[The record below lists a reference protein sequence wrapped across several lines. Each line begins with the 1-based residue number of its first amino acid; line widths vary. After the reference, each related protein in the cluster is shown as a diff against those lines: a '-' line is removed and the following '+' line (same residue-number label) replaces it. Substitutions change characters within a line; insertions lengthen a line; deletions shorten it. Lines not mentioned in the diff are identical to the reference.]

1 MTTGGSPGGQTGASV
16 NPSISYLPGVLKSL
30 ERSWKKL
37 WLRLLTGLMRS
48 PKARPDWAGRPHKLL
63 FLRHDRLGDM
73 ILSTHVMRVIAES
86 HPGITLD
93 VLASPANA
101 AGIEGAPYVRK
112 VIRFDRRDPGSY
124 LRSAAEL
131 RAERYDAVIDCM
143 VTAPS
148 VTTLLLMLAS
158 NAPYRV
164 GISGRGNDAAINVS
178 VPAAGGTRYMAIELG
193 ALAAAF
199 GVDPELVDWRPE
211 IYVAPAKL
219 EEAGGR
225 WRATGKPHGRRVL
238 VNVSAGTAIRQ
249 WQTDKYAAVIAHIR
263 KRWPDSGVL
272 ITGAPDDQDRVNEV
286 ARLSASTAAPTP
298 KLIDA
303 FALVATADFVF
314 TPDTSIAHA
323 ASAFGPL
330 TVVMHRQH
338 EPARWGLYPGVGE
351 DIEHEDATLLTLE
364 VPRVIAAIDRV
375 LARRG

>member
-1 MTTGGSPGGQTGASV
+1 M
-16 NPSISYLPGVLKSL
+16 LKSL
-30 ERSWKKL
+30 ERGWKKL

-48 PKARPDWAGRPHKLL
+48 PKARPDWGSRPHKLL

-73 ILSTHVMRVIAES
+73 IVSTHVMRVITES
-86 HPGITLD
+86 HPGITMD

-101 AGIEGAPYVRK
+101 AGIEGAPYVRR
-112 VIRFDRRDPGSY
+112 VIVFDRRDPGSY
-124 LRSAAEL
+124 MRVASEL
-131 RAERYDAVIDCM
+131 RAEGYDAVIDCM

-164 GISGRGNDAAINVS
+164 GISGRGNDAAINVA
-178 VPAAGGTRYMAIELG
+178 VPAAGGMQYMPIELG

-199 GVDPELVDWRPE
+199 GVDPKSVDWRPE
-211 IYVAPAKL
+211 LYVPPKKL
-219 EEAGGR
+219 DEAANR
-225 WRATGKPHGRRVL
+225 WRATGKAHGQRVL

-249 WQTDKYAAVIAHIR
+249 WQVEKYAAVIAHIR
-263 KRWPDSGVL
+263 KRWPEASVL
-272 ITGAPDDQDRVNEV
+272 ITGAPNDQERVNEV
-286 ARLSASTAAPTP
+286 ARLSDSTPAPTP
-298 KLIDA
+298 KLVDV

-330 TVVMHRQH
+330 TVVMHRKH

-351 DIEHEDATLLTLE
+351 DIEHDEPTLLTLE
-364 VPRVIAAIDRV
+364 VPRVIEAIDRV

>member
-1 MTTGGSPGGQTGASV
+1 
-16 NPSISYLPGVLKSL
+16 VLKAL
-30 ERSWKKL
+30 ERRWKKL
-37 WLRLLTGLMRS
+37 WIRLLTGLMRS
-48 PKARPDWAGRPHKLL
+48 SPQKPDWGSRPHKLL

-73 ILSTHVMRVIAES
+73 IVSTHVMRVIAES
-86 HPGITLD
+86 YPGMTLD

-101 AGIEGAPYVRK
+101 AGIDGAPYVRK
-112 VIRFDRRDPGSY
+112 VIKFDRRDPGGY
-124 LRSAAEL
+124 LRTAAAL

-164 GISGRGNDAAINVS
+164 GISGRGNDAAINVA
-178 VPAAGGTRYMAIELG
+178 VPAAGGMQYMPIELG
-193 ALAAAF
+193 ALSAAF
-199 GVDPELVDWRPE
+199 GVDPRSVDWRPE
-211 IYVAPAKL
+211 LYVSPQKL
-219 EEAGGR
+219 EEAAAR
-225 WRATGKPHGRRVL
+225 WRSTGNAHGRRVL

-249 WQTDKYAAVIAHIR
+249 WQVEKYAAVIAHIR
-263 KRWPDSGVL
+263 KRWPDAAVM
-272 ITGAPDDQDRVNEV
+272 ITGAPDDQARVNEV
-286 ARLSASTAAPTP
+286 AQLSGSTPAPTP
-298 KLIDA
+298 KLIDV

-330 TVVMHRQH
+330 TVVMHRKH

-351 DIEHEDATLLTLE
+351 DIEHDEPTLLTLE
-364 VPRVIAAIDRV
+364 VPRVIEAIDRV

>member
-1 MTTGGSPGGQTGASV
+1 M
-16 NPSISYLPGVLKSL
+16 LKSL
-30 ERSWKKL
+30 ERRWKKL
-37 WLRLLTGLMRS
+37 WVRLLTGLMRS
-48 PKARPDWAGRPHKLL
+48 PKARPDWGSRPHKLL

-73 ILSTHVMRVIAES
+73 IVSTHVMRVIAES
-86 HPGITLD
+86 HPGMTLD

-101 AGIEGAPYVRK
+101 AGIEGAPYVHK
-112 VIRFDRRDPGSY
+112 VIRFDRRDPGNY
-124 LRSAAEL
+124 LKTAAAL

-164 GISGRGNDAAINVS
+164 GISGRGNDAAINVA
-178 VPAAGGTRYMAIELG
+178 VPPAGGMQYMPIELG

-199 GVDPELVDWRPE
+199 GIDPESVDWRPE
-211 IYVAPAKL
+211 LYVSPPGL
-219 EEAGGR
+219 DEAAER
-225 WRATGKPHGRRVL
+225 WRSTGKAHGRRAL

-249 WQTDKYAAVIAHIR
+249 WQVEKYAAVIAHIR
-263 KRWPDSGVL
+263 KRWPDASVL
-272 ITGAPDDQDRVNEV
+272 ITGAPDDQARVNEV
-286 ARLSASTAAPTP
+286 ARLSSSTPAPTP
-298 KLIDA
+298 KLADV

-330 TVVMHRQH
+330 TVVMHRKH

-364 VPRVIAAIDRV
+364 VPPVLAAIDRV

>member
-1 MTTGGSPGGQTGASV
+1 M
-16 NPSISYLPGVLKSL
+16 LKSL
-30 ERSWKKL
+30 ERIWKRV
-37 WLRLLTGLMRS
+37 WIRLLTGLMRS
-48 PKARPDWAGRPHKLL
+48 PKARPDWGARPHKVL

-73 ILSTHVMRVIAES
+73 ILSTPVMRVIAES
-86 HPGITLD
+86 QPGLTLD

-112 VIRFDRRDPGSY
+112 VHVFDRRDPGSY
-124 LRSAAEL
+124 LRMAKVL
-131 RAERYDAVIDCM
+131 RAEEYDAVIDCM

-178 VPAAGGTRYMAIELG
+178 VPPAGGMQYMAIELG
-193 ALAAAF
+193 ALSAAF
-199 GVDPELVDWRPE
+199 GVDPRSIDWRPE
-211 IYVAPAKL
+211 LNVSPEKL
-219 EEAGGR
+219 EEAAAR
-225 WRATGKPHGRRVL
+225 WRAAGKGTGQRVL

-249 WQTDKYAAVIAHIR
+249 WQVGKYAAVIAHLR
-263 KRWPDSGVL
+263 RRLPEATVL
-272 ITGAPDDQDRVNEV
+272 ITGAPDDQARVDEV
-286 ARLSASTAAPTP
+286 ARLSDATP
-298 KLIDA
+298 ARTPRLADV

-330 TVVMHRQH
+330 TVVMHRRD

-351 DIEHEDATLLTLE
+351 DIEHDDATLLTLE
-364 VPRVIAAIDRV
+364 VPPVLAAIDRV

>member
-1 MTTGGSPGGQTGASV
+1 M
-16 NPSISYLPGVLKSL
+16 LKSL
-30 ERSWKKL
+30 ERAWKKP
-37 WLRLLTGLMRS
+37 WIRLLTGLMRA
-48 PKARPDWAGRPHKLL
+48 PKARPDWGARPHKLL

-73 ILSTHVMRVIAES
+73 IVSTAVMRVIAES
-86 HPGITLD
+86 HPGLTLD

-112 VIRFDRRDPGSY
+112 VIVFDKRDVGGY
-124 LRSAAEL
+124 LRTAAAL
-131 RAERYDAVIDCM
+131 RAEQYDAVIDCM

-148 VTTLLLMLAS
+148 VTTLILMLAS

-164 GISGRGNDAAINVS
+164 GISGRGNDDAINVS
-178 VPAAGGTRYMAIELG
+178 VPPAGGTQYMAIELG

-199 GVDPELVDWRPE
+199 GVDPKSVDWRPE
-211 IYVAPAKL
+211 LFVPPTEL
-219 EEAGGR
+219 ESAARR
-225 WRATGKPHGRRVL
+225 WRSVGKGAGQRVL

-249 WQTDKYAAVIAHIR
+249 WQTDKYAAVIAHLR
-263 KRWPDSGVL
+263 MRWPEAIVL
-272 ITGAPDDQDRVNEV
+272 ITGAPSDRQRVEEV
-286 ARLSASTAAPTP
+286 ARLSGATPAATP
-298 KLIDA
+298 KLVDV

-330 TVVMHRQH
+330 TVVMHRKT

-351 DIEHEDATLLTLE
+351 DVEHDEATLLTLE
-364 VPRVIAAIDRV
+364 VPPVLAAIDRV

>member
-1 MTTGGSPGGQTGASV
+1 M
-16 NPSISYLPGVLKSL
+16 LKSL
-30 ERSWKKL
+30 ERWWKRL
-37 WLRLLTGLMRS
+37 WIRLLTGLMRA
-48 PKARPDWAGRPHKLL
+48 PRARPDWGSRPHKLL

-73 ILSTHVMRVIAES
+73 IVSTHVMRVIAES
-86 HPGITLD
+86 YPGMTLD

-124 LRSAAEL
+124 LRTAAAL

-164 GISGRGNDAAINVS
+164 GISGRGNDAAINVA
-178 VPAAGGTRYMAIELG
+178 VPPAGGMQYMPVELG

-199 GVDPELVDWRPE
+199 GVDPKSVDWRPE
-211 IYVAPAKL
+211 LYVPPQKL
-219 EEAGGR
+219 EEAAIR
-225 WRATGKPHGRRVL
+225 WRSTGKPQGQRVL

-249 WQTDKYAAVIAHIR
+249 WQVEKYAAVIAHIR
-263 KRWPDSGVL
+263 KRWPEAAVL
-272 ITGAPDDQDRVNEV
+272 ITGAPDDQSRVNEV
-286 ARLSASTAAPTP
+286 ARLSSSMPAPTP
-298 KLIDA
+298 KLVDV

-330 TVVMHRQH
+330 TVVMHRKH

-351 DIEHEDATLLTLE
+351 DIEHDEPTLLTLE
-364 VPRVIAAIDRV
+364 VPRVVAAIDRV

>member
-1 MTTGGSPGGQTGASV
+1 M
-16 NPSISYLPGVLKSL
+16 LKAL
-30 ERSWKKL
+30 ERQWKRL
-37 WLRLLTGLMRS
+37 WVRLLTGLMRS
-48 PKARPDWAGRPHKLL
+48 PKAQPDWGDRPHKLL

-73 ILSTHVMRVIAES
+73 IVSTHVMRIIAES
-86 HPGITLD
+86 HPGLTLD

-101 AGIEGAPYVRK
+101 AAIDGAPYVRK

-124 LRSAAEL
+124 LRTAAAL

-158 NAPYRV
+158 GAPYRV
-164 GISGRGNDAAINVS
+164 GISGRGNDAAINVR
-178 VPAAGGTRYMAIELG
+178 VPPAGGTQYMAIELG

-199 GVDPELVDWRPE
+199 GVDPKSIDWRPE
-211 IYVAPAKL
+211 LYVPPPKL
-219 EEAGGR
+219 DDAAMR
-225 WRATGKPHGRRVL
+225 WRSTGKAHGQRVL

-249 WQTDKYAAVIAHIR
+249 WQVEKYASVIAHIR
-263 KRWPDSGVL
+263 KRWPEASVL
-272 ITGAPDDQDRVNEV
+272 ITGAPTDQDRVNEV
-286 ARLSASTAAPTP
+286 ARLSGSTPAPTP
-298 KLIDA
+298 KLVDV

-330 TVVMHRQH
+330 TVVMHRVT

-351 DIEHEDATLLTLE
+351 DIEHEDATLLTLD
-364 VPRVIAAIDRV
+364 VPPVLAAIDRV

>member
-1 MTTGGSPGGQTGASV
+1 M
-16 NPSISYLPGVLKSL
+16 LKSL
-30 ERSWKKL
+30 ERQWKRL
-37 WLRLLTGLMRS
+37 WIRLLTSLMRS
-48 PKARPDWAGRPHKLL
+48 PRARPDWGARPHKLL

-73 ILSTHVMRVIAES
+73 ILSTHAMRVIAES
-86 HPGITLD
+86 HPGLTLD

-101 AGIEGAPYVRK
+101 TGIAGAPFVRK
-112 VIRFDRRDPGSY
+112 VIVFDKRDVGSY
-124 LRSAAEL
+124 LRSAAAL
-131 RAERYDAVIDCM
+131 RAEDYDAVIDCM

-164 GISGRGNDAAINVS
+164 GISGRGNDAAINVA
-178 VPAAGGTRYMAIELG
+178 VPPAGGEQHMTIELG

-199 GVDPELVDWRPE
+199 GVDPTTIDWRPE
-211 IYVAPAKL
+211 LYLTPAQR
-219 EEAGGR
+219 ETAAAR
-225 WRATGKPHGRRVL
+225 WRGVSPHGQRVL

-249 WQTDKYAAVIAHIR
+249 WQVEKYAAVIAHIR
-263 KRWPDSGVL
+263 RRWPQAIVL
-272 ITGAPDDQDRVNEV
+272 ITGAPNDQDRVNEV
-286 ARLSASTAAPTP
+286 ARLSGATPASTP
-298 KLIDA
+298 KLADV

-330 TVVMHRQH
+330 TVVMHRRS

-364 VPRVIAAIDRV
+364 VPPVLAAIDRV

>member
-1 MTTGGSPGGQTGASV
+1 
-16 NPSISYLPGVLKSL
+16 VLKSV
-30 ERSWKKL
+30 ERRLKKV
-37 WLRLLTGLMRS
+37 WIRLLTGLMRT
-48 PKARPDWAGRPHKLL
+48 PRVRPDWGSRPHKLL

-73 ILSTHVMRVIAES
+73 IVSTAVMRVIAES
-86 HPGITLD
+86 HPGLTLD

-101 AGIEGAPYVRK
+101 AGIQGAPYVRK
-112 VIRFDRRDPGSY
+112 VIVFDKRKIGSY
-124 LRSAAEL
+124 WRIARAL

-164 GISGRGNDAAINVS
+164 GISGRGNDAAINVA
-178 VPAAGGTRYMAIELG
+178 VPPAGGIQYMPIELG
-193 ALAAAF
+193 ALSAAF
-199 GVDPELVDWRPE
+199 GVDPKTVDWRPE
-211 IYVAPAKL
+211 LYVTPAQL
-219 EEAGGR
+219 DTAASR
-225 WRATGKPHGRRVL
+225 WRAAGQGHGQRVL

-249 WQTDKYAAVIAHIR
+249 WQTDKYAAVIAHLR
-263 KRWPDSGVL
+263 RRLPDATVL
-272 ITGAPDDQDRVNEV
+272 ITGAPNDQARVEEV
-286 ARLSASTAAPTP
+286 ARLSGSTPAPTP
-298 KLIDA
+298 KLADV

-330 TVVMHRQH
+330 TVVMHRVT

-351 DIEHEDATLLTLE
+351 DIEHEDPTLLTLE
-364 VPRVIAAIDRV
+364 VPPVLAAIDRV

>member
-1 MTTGGSPGGQTGASV
+1 M
-16 NPSISYLPGVLKSL
+16 LKQL
-30 ERSWKKL
+30 ERRWKKL
-37 WLRLLTGLMRS
+37 WIRLLTGLMRT
-48 PKARPDWAGRPHKLL
+48 PRARPDWGSRPHKLL

-73 ILSTHVMRVIAES
+73 IVSTHVMRVIAES
-86 HPGITLD
+86 HPGLTLD

-101 AGIEGAPYVRK
+101 AGIEGAPHVRK
-112 VIRFDRRDPGSY
+112 VITFDRRDPAGY
-124 LRSAAEL
+124 LRTAAAL

-158 NAPYRV
+158 GAPYRV
-164 GISGRGNDAAINVS
+164 GIGGRGNDSAINVR
-178 VPAAGGTRYMAIELG
+178 VPPAGGTRYMPIELG

-199 GVDPELVDWRPE
+199 GVDPKSVDWRPE
-211 IYVAPAKL
+211 LYVPPQKL
-219 EEAGGR
+219 EEAAAR
-225 WRATGKPHGRRVL
+225 WRSAGGHSRRVL

-249 WQTDKYAAVIAHIR
+249 WQVEKYAAVIAHVK
-263 KRWPDSGVL
+263 KRWPDATVL
-272 ITGAPDDQDRVNEV
+272 ITGAPNDQDRMNEV
-286 ARLSASTAAPTP
+286 ARLSGSTPAPTP
-298 KLIDA
+298 KLVDV

-330 TVVMHRQH
+330 TVVMHRKH

-351 DIEHEDATLLTLE
+351 DIEHEEPTLLTLE

>member
-1 MTTGGSPGGQTGASV
+1 M
-16 NPSISYLPGVLKSL
+16 LKSL
-30 ERSWKKL
+30 ERRWKKL
-37 WLRLLTGLMRS
+37 WIGLLTGLMRS
-48 PKARPDWAGRPHKLL
+48 PRAQPNWASRPHKLL

-73 ILSTHVMRVIAES
+73 IVSTHVMRVIAES
-86 HPGITLD
+86 HPGMTLD

-124 LRSAAEL
+124 LRTASAL
-131 RAERYDAVIDCM
+131 RAEHYDAVIDCM

-164 GISGRGNDAAINVS
+164 GISGRGNDAAINVA
-178 VPAAGGTRYMAIELG
+178 VPPAGGIQYMPIELG

-199 GVDPELVDWRPE
+199 GVDPKSVDWRPE
-211 IYVAPAKL
+211 LYVPPQKL
-219 EEAGGR
+219 EEAATR
-225 WRATGKPHGRRVL
+225 WRSTGKPHGQRVL

-249 WQTDKYAAVIAHIR
+249 WQVEKYATVIAHIR
-263 KRWPDSGVL
+263 KRWPEASVL
-272 ITGAPDDQDRVNEV
+272 ITGAPDDQLRVNQV
-286 ARLSASTAAPTP
+286 AQLSGSMPASTP
-298 KLIDA
+298 KLVDV

-330 TVVMHRQH
+330 TVVMHRVT

-351 DIEHEDATLLTLE
+351 DIEHDEPTLLTLE
-364 VPRVIAAIDRV
+364 VPRVLEAIDRV

>member
-1 MTTGGSPGGQTGASV
+1 
-16 NPSISYLPGVLKSL
+16 VLKAL
-30 ERSWKKL
+30 ERRWKKL
-37 WLRLLTGLMRS
+37 WIRLLTGLMRS
-48 PKARPDWAGRPHKLL
+48 PKARPAWGSRPHKLL

-73 ILSTHVMRVIAES
+73 IVSTHVMRVIAES
-86 HPGITLD
+86 HPNLTLD

-101 AGIEGAPYVRK
+101 AGIQGAPFVRK
-112 VIRFDRRDPGSY
+112 VIVFDKRAPGSY
-124 LRSAAEL
+124 ARTAAAL

-164 GISGRGNDAAINVS
+164 GISGRGNDAAINVA
-178 VPAAGGTRYMAIELG
+178 VPAAGGIQYMPIELG

-199 GVDPELVDWRPE
+199 GVDPKNVDWRPE
-211 IYVAPAKL
+211 LYVTPEQLATA
-219 EEAGGR
+219 ADR
-225 WRATGKPHGRRVL
+225 WRSVGTGHGQRVL

-249 WQTDKYAAVIAHIR
+249 WQVEKYAAVIAHLR
-263 KRWPDSGVL
+263 KRWPEAVVL
-272 ITGAPDDQDRVNEV
+272 ITGAPNDQDRVNEV
-286 ARLSASTAAPTP
+286 ARLSGASPAATP
-298 KLIDA
+298 KLVDV

-330 TVVMHRQH
+330 TVVMHRIT
-338 EPARWGLYPGVGE
+338 EPLRWGLYPGVGE
-351 DIEHEDATLLTLE
+351 DIEHDEPTLLTLE
-364 VPRVIAAIDRV
+364 VPPVIAAIDRV

>member
-1 MTTGGSPGGQTGASV
+1 
-16 NPSISYLPGVLKSL
+16 VLKSL
-30 ERSWKKL
+30 ERRWKKL
-37 WLRLLTGLMRS
+37 WIRLLTGLMRS
-48 PKARPDWAGRPHKLL
+48 PKADPDWGSRPHKLL

-73 ILSTHVMRVIAES
+73 IVSTHVMRVIAES
-86 HPGITLD
+86 HPGMTLD

-124 LRSAAEL
+124 LRTASAL

-164 GISGRGNDAAINVS
+164 GISGRGNDAAINVR
-178 VPAAGGTRYMAIELG
+178 VPPAGGIQYMPIELG

-199 GVDPELVDWRPE
+199 GVDPKSVDWRPE
-211 IYVAPAKL
+211 LYVPPQKL
-219 EEAGGR
+219 EEAAAR
-225 WRATGKPHGRRVL
+225 WRSTGKSHGQRVL

-249 WQTDKYAAVIAHIR
+249 WQVEKYAAVIAHIR
-263 KRWPDSGVL
+263 KRWPEASVL
-272 ITGAPDDQDRVNEV
+272 ITGAPDDQLRVSQV
-286 ARLSASTAAPTP
+286 AQLSGSTPASTP
-298 KLIDA
+298 KLVDV

-330 TVVMHRQH
+330 TVVMHRVT

-351 DIEHEDATLLTLE
+351 DIEHDEPTLLTLD
-364 VPRVIAAIDRV
+364 VPRVLEAIDRV

>member
-1 MTTGGSPGGQTGASV
+1 
-16 NPSISYLPGVLKSL
+16 
-30 ERSWKKL
+30 
-37 WLRLLTGLMRS
+37 
-48 PKARPDWAGRPHKLL
+48 
-63 FLRHDRLGDM
+63 M
-73 ILSTHVMRVIAES
+73 IVSTHVMRVIAES
-86 HPGITLD
+86 HPGMTLD

-124 LRSAAEL
+124 LKTAAAL
-131 RAERYDAVIDCM
+131 RAEQYDAVIDCM

-164 GISGRGNDAAINVS
+164 GISGRGNDAAINVA
-178 VPAAGGTRYMAIELG
+178 VPAAGGMQYMPIELG

-199 GVDPELVDWRPE
+199 GIDPGTVDWRPE
-211 IYVAPAKL
+211 LYVPPQKL
-219 EEAGGR
+219 DEAATR
-225 WRATGKPHGRRVL
+225 WRSTGKAHGQRVL

-249 WQTDKYAAVIAHIR
+249 WQVEKYAAVIAHIR
-263 KRWPDSGVL
+263 KRWPEASVL

-286 ARLSASTAAPTP
+286 ARLSQSTPAPTP
-298 KLIDA
+298 KLVDV

-330 TVVMHRQH
+330 TVVMHRKH

-351 DIEHEDATLLTLE
+351 DIEHDEPTLLTLE
-364 VPRVIAAIDRV
+364 VPPVLAAIDRV

>member
-1 MTTGGSPGGQTGASV
+1 
-16 NPSISYLPGVLKSL
+16 
-30 ERSWKKL
+30 
-37 WLRLLTGLMRS
+37 MRS
-48 PKARPDWAGRPHKLL
+48 PKARPEWGSRPHKLL

-101 AGIEGAPYVRK
+101 AGISGAPFVRK
-112 VIRFDRRDPGSY
+112 VVVFDKRDVGSY
-124 LRSAAEL
+124 LRTAAAL
-131 RAERYDAVIDCM
+131 RADRYDAVIDCM

-164 GISGRGNDAAINVS
+164 GISGRGNDSAINVG
-178 VPAAGGTRYMAIELG
+178 VPPAGGEQHMTIELG

-199 GVDPELVDWRPE
+199 GVDPATVDWRPE
-211 IYVAPAKL
+211 LYVTPEQL
-219 EEAGGR
+219 EAAAAR
-225 WRATGKPHGRRVL
+225 WRSVSPHGQRVL

-249 WQTDKYAAVIAHIR
+249 WQVEKYADVIAHIKR
-263 KRWPDSGVL
+263 RWPQAIVL
-272 ITGAPDDQDRVNEV
+272 VTGAPDDQDRMNEV
-286 ARLSASTAAPTP
+286 ARLGAATAAPTP
-298 KLIDA
+298 KLVEV

-330 TVVMHRQH
+330 TVVMHRQS

-351 DIEHEDATLLTLE
+351 DIEHDDATLLTLE
-364 VPRVIAAIDRV
+364 VPPVLEAIDRV

>member
-1 MTTGGSPGGQTGASV
+1 
-16 NPSISYLPGVLKSL
+16 VLKAL
-30 ERSWKKL
+30 ERRLKKL
-37 WLRLLTGLMRS
+37 WIRLLTGLMRS
-48 PKARPDWAGRPHKLL
+48 PRVRPDWGSRPHKLL

-73 ILSTHVMRVIAES
+73 IVSTHVMRVIAES
-86 HPGITLD
+86 YPGMTLD

-101 AGIEGAPYVRK
+101 AGIDGAPYVRK

-124 LRSAAEL
+124 LRTAAAL

-164 GISGRGNDAAINVS
+164 GISGRGNDAAINVA
-178 VPAAGGTRYMAIELG
+178 VPPAGGMQYMPIELG

-199 GVDPELVDWRPE
+199 GVDPATIDWRPE
-211 IYVAPAKL
+211 LYVSPEKL
-219 EEAGGR
+219 EEAAMR
-225 WRATGKPHGRRVL
+225 WRSTGEPHGRRVL
-238 VNVSAGTAIRQ
+238 VNVSAGTVIRQ
-249 WQTDKYAAVIAHIR
+249 WQVEKYVAVIGHIR
-263 KRWPDSGVL
+263 RRWPDAAVM
-272 ITGAPDDQDRVNEV
+272 ITGAPDDQARVNEV
-286 ARLSASTAAPTP
+286 ARLSGSTPAPTP
-298 KLIDA
+298 KLVDV

-330 TVVMHRQH
+330 TVVMHRKH

-351 DIEHEDATLLTLE
+351 DIEHDEPTLLTLE
-364 VPRVIAAIDRV
+364 VPRVLAAIDRV